1 MAHYGV
7 EPLNPGLKFCE
18 APKQVTH
25 AGHDVFLP
33 GAVLSGLISRG
44 RLFIVVTSGTCLCDG
59 APAFSTSNSR
69 APSNQSTD

>member
-7 EPLNPGLKFCE
+7 EPLNPGLSFVKR
-18 APKQVTH
+18 PSR
-25 AGHDVFLP
+25 LP
-33 GAVLSGLISRG
+33 MLDITWAALSGLISRG